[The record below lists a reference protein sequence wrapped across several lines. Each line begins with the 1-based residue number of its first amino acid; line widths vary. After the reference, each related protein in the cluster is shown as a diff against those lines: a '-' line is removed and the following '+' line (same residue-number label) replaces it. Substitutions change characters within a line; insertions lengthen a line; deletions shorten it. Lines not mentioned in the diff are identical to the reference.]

1 MEVTEVRVKLC
12 ESSEDGLRGFC
23 SITLDGVF
31 VVRDIK
37 IIEGPN
43 GVFVAMPSRKVTDAC
58 PKCRCKNHLRARFC
72 NQCGAPL
79 SVNRNGMEEDGWTK
93 LHCDVAHPINAA
105 CRAMVQQAIVKAY
118 REEMERAKQP
128 GYVARRVEDVD

>member
-12 ESSEDGLRGFC
+12 ESNEDCLRGFC

-31 VVRDIK
+31 VVRDVK

-58 PKCRCKNHLRARFC
+58 PQCRCKNHLRARFC
-72 NQCGAPL
+72 NQCGAAL
-79 SVNRNGMEEDGWTK
+79 GVKGNGMGEDGWPK
-93 LHCDVAHPINAA
+93 LHCDVAHPINAT
-105 CRAMVQQAIVKAY
+105 CRALVQAAIVKAY
-118 REEMERAKQP
+118 REEVARSKQP

>member
-1 MEVTEVRVKLC
+1 MDVTEVRVKLC
-12 ESSEDGLRGFC
+12 ESSEDALRGFC

-31 VVRDIK
+31 VVRDVK

-58 PKCRCKNHLRARFC
+58 PQCRCKNHLRARFC
-72 NQCGAPL
+72 NQCGTPL
-79 SVNRNGMEEDGWTK
+79 GVKGNSMGEDGWTK
-93 LHCDVAHPINAA
+93 LHCDVAHPINAT
-105 CRAMVQQAIVKAY
+105 CRALVQEAIVKAY
-118 REEMERAKQP
+118 REEVERAKQP